1 MSPQSISEALRQEA
15 IPLSP
20 DGGAEQLLDLI
31 GDAGVVLL
39 GEASHGTQEF
49 YRQRAAISHQLIV
62 EKGFDAIAVEADWPD
77 ALQASRYAQLA
88 SSDRTADQALGGFQ
102 RFPQWMWRNIEVIG
116 FLTWLRLHNSQ
127 VAAPECRI
135 GWYGLDLY
143 SLRKSMQAVI
153 CYLDKTD
160 PQAARRARERYNCFD
175 HLAEDPQHYAAAARF
190 GLRRSCQEEVLGQL
204 LDMAEQAAGHLSQE
218 DGSVPD
224 TLFYALQNARVVK
237 NAEYYY
243 RAMFESR
250 DQSWNV
256 RDSHM
261 ADTLDAL
268 RGHLSRHKGSP
279 AKIIVWAHNSH
290 LGDAR
295 ATEMGQHGQ
304 LNLGQLVRQHYG
316 ADDTFL
322 LGFTTHTGT
331 VTAASDWGGHA
342 ELKAVLP
349 SLPDSVERLLHDSGR
364 HNFLL
369 PLRGRD
375 SALRDAG
382 MRYLERAIGV
392 IYRPDSERISHY
404 FHADLARQFD
414 AVIHIDHSTA
424 LKPLEFSPHW
434 RAQEEVPETYPFGV

>member
-1 MSPQSISEALRQEA
+1 MSEPSIIQALRKEAL
-15 IPLSP
+15 PLAA
-20 DGGAEQLLDLI
+20 DFNAEPLLELI

-39 GEASHGTQEF
+39 GEASHGTQDF
-49 YRQRAAISHQLIV
+49 YRWRSAISHQLIV

-88 SSDRTADQALGGFQ
+88 SSERSADQALGGFQ
-102 RFPQWMWRNIEVIG
+102 RFPQWMWRNVEVIE
-116 FLTWLRLHNSQ
+116 FLSWLRLHNAQ

-143 SLRKSMQAVI
+143 SLRKSAHAVI
-153 CYLDKTD
+153 RYLDQSD
-160 PQAARRARERYNCFD
+160 PGAARRARERYNCFD
-175 HLAEDPQHYAAAARF
+175 HLAQDPQHYAAAARF
-190 GLRRSCQEEVLGQL
+190 GLRKSCQEEVLEQL
-204 LDMAEQAAGHLSQE
+204 LDMAEQAAGHLSQD

-268 RGHLSRHKGSP
+268 RAHLSRHKGSP

-295 ATEMGQHGQ
+295 ATEMGQRGQ
-304 LNLGQLVRQHYG
+304 LNLGQLVRQQYG
-316 ADDTFL
+316 PDDCFL
-322 LGFTTHTGT
+322 LGFTTHTGS
-331 VTAASDWGGHA
+331 VTAASDWDGHA
-342 ELKAVLP
+342 ELKSVLP
-349 SLPDSVERLLHDSGR
+349 SLPDSVERLLHDTGL

-369 PLRGRD
+369 PLRGRK
-375 SALRDAG
+375 ALATAG

-392 IYRPDSERISHY
+392 IYRPDNERLSHY
-404 FHADLARQFD
+404 FHADLAQQFD
-414 AVIHIDHSTA
+414 AVIHIDHSSA
-424 LKPLEFSPHW
+424 LRPLEFSPHW
-434 RAQEEVPETYPFGV
+434 SAREEVPETYPFGV